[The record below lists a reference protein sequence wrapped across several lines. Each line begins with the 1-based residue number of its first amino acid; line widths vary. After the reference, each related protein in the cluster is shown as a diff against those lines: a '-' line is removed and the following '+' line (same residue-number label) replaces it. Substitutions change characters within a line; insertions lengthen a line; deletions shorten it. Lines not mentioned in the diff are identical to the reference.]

1 MKYDIEYSKIKKD
14 EEKKLSNTKFNI
26 LDVKNSVKTINNFSD
41 INPRLKKF
49 LSISRHQKT
58 KSMDIQNFKTLNN
71 NSNNYLNNVICN
83 KPLNTISSIKSYEND
98 NNNNLNEKKKI
109 FFDLNIEKYSYK
121 NNYNKNS
128 RNIKINSLYRMK
140 TEKSKDS
147 KIHKK
152 SLIDFNNNKII
163 FPKIFYPRRIQ
174 NPSYLK
180 LNEDIKEKEINNKN
194 GNKKT
199 ILNDTFN
206 INKEKNIN
214 YLAIRKFY
222 HNFSHSI
229 IKQSLNKSM
238 K

>member
-1 MKYDIEYSKIKKD
+1 M
-14 EEKKLSNTKFNI
+14 
-26 LDVKNSVKTINNFSD
+26 
-41 INPRLKKF
+41 
-49 LSISRHQKT
+49 
-58 KSMDIQNFKTLNN
+58 
-71 NSNNYLNNVICN
+71 
-83 KPLNTISSIKSYEND
+83 
-98 NNNNLNEKKKI
+98 
-109 FFDLNIEKYSYK
+109 
-121 NNYNKNS
+121 
-128 RNIKINSLYRMK
+128 
-140 TEKSKDS
+140 
-147 KIHKK
+147 
-152 SLIDFNNNKII
+152 IDFNNNKII
-163 FPKIFYPRRIQ
+163 FPKIFFPRRIQ